1 MEKVNAIKKNTTNHQ
16 EKVDESIS
24 GAILAFLFD

>member
-1 MEKVNAIKKNTTNHQ
+1 MKKVNATKKNKTNHQ

-24 GAILAFLFD
+24 GVILAFLFD